1 MDFFVAAAPI
11 VAVLVGMAGFN
22 VSSRKIAPVAWA
34 ISFATACFYFGSDS
48 TALLKGSWAGIV
60 DGARILVIV
69 LGAFS
74 LLQVM
79 LRSGAM
85 DTIKLGLAGV
95 TTDMRLMTLLLAIP
109 FNTFI
114 EGAAGAGSPAAL
126 AAPFLVGLGMNPV
139 TAAAACLLGN
149 ALPNSWGGAGVTTIF
164 GTGKVMESL
173 GMTFVEASMKT
184 GMITCLVYVILP
196 VVMLGVFMGW
206 KSLRGIGKEIVVM
219 GLLTGCINYAI
230 SNVAVAITEL
240 TSLVGGLAG
249 TLLYSAF
256 LKSRKEDLN
265 SVPEEYRISH
275 EPGVTVT
282 AGQFAHALAPY
293 VVLCFMLVTVRMTV
307 PLPALLAFGG
317 GYTVWVGLTIF
328 ACSFVAALV
337 LGRPGVFMGAAGKAA
352 MQTWPALFV
361 MGFLLAMVN
370 CMKMSG
376 QMSALAGP
384 LARAAG
390 MAYPFVAV
398 AIGEMGA
405 FVTGTNLGSNLMF
418 NGMHLEAAQSLAINP
433 VTVVAA
439 QNIGGAL
446 GNMICPNNVVAVC
459 ACVGIMDKEGVVLRK
474 TLVPA
479 LLLLFFAGSAAMV
492 YTYMVF
498 PATVTAVAGL

>member
-11 VAVLVGMAGFN
+11 AAVLVGMAGFN

-34 ISFATACFYFGSDS
+34 VSFATACLYFGSDS
-48 TALLKGSWAGIV
+48 ATLLKGSLNGIL

-139 TAAAACLLGN
+139 TAASACLLGN

-164 GTGKVMESL
+164 GTSKVMESL
-173 GMTFVEASMKT
+173 GLTFVEASMKT
-184 GMITCLVYVILP
+184 GLIACCVYAVLP

-206 KSLRGIGKEIVVM
+206 KSLRGIGKEIFVM
-219 GLLTGCINYAI
+219 GALTCTINYAV
-230 SNVAVAITEL
+230 SNVAVAVTEL
-240 TSLVGGLAG
+240 TSLAGGLAG
-249 TLLYSAF
+249 TLLYSAY
-256 LKSRKEDLN
+256 LKSRREDLN
-265 SVPEEYRISH
+265 SVPAEYRISH
-275 EPGVTVT
+275 EPGVTVS
-282 AGQFAHALAPY
+282 AAQFAHALAPY
-293 VVLCFMLVTVRMTV
+293 VVLCFMLVAVRMTV
-307 PLPALLAFGG
+307 PLPKLLAFGG

-328 ACSFVAALV
+328 VCSFVASL
-337 LGRPGVFMGAAGKAA
+337 LLRRPDVFAGAAAKAA

-370 CMKMSG
+370 CMKLSG
-376 QMSALAGP
+376 QMSVLAGP
-384 LARAAG
+384 LAHAAG
-390 MAYPFVAV
+390 MGYPFAAV

-418 NGMHLEAAQSLAINP
+418 NGMHLEAAQTLAINP

-439 QNIGGAL
+439 QNVGGAL

-479 LLLLFFAGSAAMV
+479 LVLLVFAGSLAMF
-492 YTYMVF
+492 YTYTVF
-498 PATVTAVAGL
+498 PAVSATVAGL